1 MSYIIHEEYSRSRQ
15 GASFFRA
22 HFVAELDADWKEVF
36 RGSNILSWKQDDDKG
51 SRGAQSDYE
60 PSYRVELDVDDD
72 TASALRALCDS
83 SPLGDADGVHYPIVG
98 RTAVFSTKLRSLQR
112 NDTLQV
118 RLTVNDPFPYLYH
131 EEPYFSRECSRTL
144 DLI

>member
-51 SRGAQSDYE
+51 SVDLLIIGRLARCTIGLRTVV
-60 PSYRVELDVDDD
+60 PRRV
-72 TASALRALCDS
+72 R
-83 SPLGDADGVHYPIVG
+83 
-98 RTAVFSTKLRSLQR
+98 RRR
-112 NDTLQV
+112 
-118 RLTVNDPFPYLYH
+118 
-131 EEPYFSRECSRTL
+131 
-144 DLI
+144 